1 MTDGRR
7 VLQVVRSDAF
17 AGVERYIVDTA
28 TELRRRRWDVVV
40 IGGDA
45 DVMRAELP
53 SDVEHRP
60 AATLRSVARQI
71 REAGRFDVVHAHMTA
86 AELPAAVFKRGARLV
101 VTRHFA
107 TPRGQSR
114 SGRIAARYI
123 EKRMDVQIAIS
134 QFVAD
139 ATDTPCVVLH
149 NGVRPSDVKRPR
161 EPSVVVLQR
170 HEPEKDTGTA
180 LQAWA
185 HSGLAKVG
193 WRMVIYGRGSQSDTL
208 REMARGLKLTD
219 SVEFRGFV
227 DDPRAAL
234 AAAAVV
240 IAPAPAEPFGL
251 SVVEAMSVGTPV
263 IAADGGAHRET
274 LGSDGVYFPPG
285 DVLACAARMH
295 ELAADAAER
304 ARIGGSLRQRQRALF
319 SITTHVDH
327 LEEIYVR

>member
-1 MTDGRR
+1 MTGRR

-40 IGGDA
+40 IGGEQA
-45 DVMRAELP
+45 RMHAELP
-53 SDVEHRP
+53 DDVEHRP
-60 AATLRSVARQI
+60 ATTVREVAREI
-71 REAGRFDVVHAHMTA
+71 RAAGDFDVIHAHMTA
-86 AELPAAVFKRGARLV
+86 AELPAARYKRSARLI

-149 NGVRPSDVKRPR
+149 NGVRPSDVTRPR
-161 EPSVVVLQR
+161 EPTVVVLQR

-185 HSGLAKVG
+185 HSGLAQVG
-193 WRMVIYGRGSQSDTL
+193 WRLVIYGRGSQTDL
-208 REMARGLKLTD
+208 LKEMARGLRTTE

-227 DDPRAAL
+227 EDSRAAL
-234 AAAAVV
+234 ASAAVV
-240 IAPAPAEPFGL
+240 VAPAPGEPFGL
-251 SVVEAMSVGTPV
+251 TVVEAMSVGTPV

-274 LGSDGVYFPPG
+274 LGSDGLYFPPG
-285 DVLACAARMH
+285 DVLDCAARMH
-295 ELAADAAER
+295 ALAADAHER
-304 ARIGGSLRQRQRALF
+304 ARIGSSLKQRQRALF

-327 LEEIYVR
+327 LEQIYTAS

>member
-1 MTDGRR
+1 MSERR

-28 TELRRRRWDVVV
+28 TELRRRHWDVVV
-40 IGGDA
+40 IGGEHA
-45 DVMRAELP
+45 RMRAELP
-53 SDVEHRP
+53 IGVEHRP
-60 AATLRSVARQI
+60 ATTVREVAREI
-71 REAGRFDVVHAHMTA
+71 RDAGRVDVVHAHMTA

-123 EKRMDVQIAIS
+123 EKRMDAQIAIS

-139 ATDTPCVVLH
+139 ATDTPCIVLH

-161 EPSVVVLQR
+161 EAAVVVLQR

-193 WRMVIYGRGSQSDTL
+193 WRMVVYGRGSQSDMLT
-208 REMARGLKLTD
+208 EMARGLKLND

-227 DDPRAAL
+227 EDSRSAL

-240 IAPAPAEPFGL
+240 VAPAPAEPFGL
-251 SVVEAMSVGTPV
+251 TVVEAMSVGTPV

-274 LGSDGVYFPPG
+274 LGSDGLYFPSG
-285 DVLACAARMH
+285 DVLKCAERMH
-295 ELAADAAER
+295 AIAADAEER
-304 ARIGGSLRQRQRALF
+304 ARIGGSLKQRQRALF

-327 LEEIYVR
+327 LELIYAG